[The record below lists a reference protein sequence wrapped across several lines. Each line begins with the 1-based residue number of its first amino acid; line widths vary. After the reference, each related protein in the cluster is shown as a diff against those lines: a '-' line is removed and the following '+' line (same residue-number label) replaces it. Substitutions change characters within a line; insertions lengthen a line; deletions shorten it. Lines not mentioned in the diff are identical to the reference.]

1 MADNDVGHASP
12 LAETRR
18 MRAQG
23 LTKTTPADAPEIH
36 LDDAFWRNARIVSTG
51 EPRKTPVH
59 LHVDPETSAFF
70 RAGGKGHLTRI
81 AKVLKA

>member
-1 MADNDVGHASP
+1 MADDDVGYAS
-12 LAETRR
+12 LAETGR
-18 MRAQG
+18 MRAEG
-23 LTKTTPADAPEIH
+23 LTKTMPAGAPEID

-51 EPRKTPVH
+51 GPRKTPVH
-59 LHVDPETSAFF
+59 LRVEPETSAFF